1 LLTLFINL
9 LKKSKSFCKLNLT
22 LGIIKNTKEKL
33 SKFLSEPIQTS
44 AKVILTDS
52 RFASQ
57 TDSSI
62 FFAIKGERHDG
73 HDFIEELYQKGIRE
87 FVVESKSFTNDLKS
101 KFTNSEATFWI
112 VDNAIKSLQKL
123 AIEHRNQYDFPVVG
137 ITGSN
142 GKTIVKEWLSTL
154 LSKDYNIVKS
164 PRSYNSQI
172 GVPLSVWQMDGS
184 YNLGIFEAG
193 ISKSGEM
200 ENLEPI
206 IQPTIGIFTNVG
218 SAHDE
223 GFRSRKQKVTEKLR
237 LFKNAKTLIYC
248 KDYEEIDEEIRILLK
263 AVNPKIELIG
273 WSKEGKGTIWVNY
286 HKNNTYTNIEI
297 FWNGEEYEFSVPFT
311 DDASLENITHCIFAC
326 LVLEKSSFPSGK
338 GFREGLFWVK
348 PVAMR
353 LELKQG
359 INDCYLID
367 DTYNNDYAGLV
378 MALNFMSQQHQNKR
392 KVLIISD
399 VLQSGLKESELYKNI
414 AELIKSK
421 NIDEV
426 IAIGEVI
433 TKAHLNPFLREGLF
447 SSTEDFLTNYPIH
460 QLKDSLILIKGARK
474 FQFEKIVERLSQ
486 KVHGTI
492 FEINL
497 DALTNNLN
505 YYRSKVGSNTKIMA
519 MVKAF
524 AYGSGSA
531 EVASLLEY
539 HRVNYLGVAYADEG
553 IFLRNNGI
561 KLPIM
566 VMNPQP
572 ETFSKLSEFNLE
584 PEIYSFKILKEL
596 LSFKEN
602 SPSRVGGIHLKLDTG
617 MHRLGFEEDDLDQ
630 LIEILKANPEL
641 KIQTIFSHLVG
652 ADEAIHN
659 DFSKSQIEKFS
670 RMSDKI
676 IKSIG
681 YYPLRHICNSAG
693 IIRFPEAKFDMV
705 RLGIG
710 LYGIEAA
717 EMEQKSLQTV
727 GTLKTVISQIKSL
740 KKGETI
746 GYSRKGIL
754 EKDARIATIAIGYAD
769 GYDRGFS
776 KGVGRVLVNGTL
788 CPVIGNVCMD
798 MTMIDVT
805 EASCS
810 EGDEVILFGKD
821 LSIKDLADSIGT
833 IPYEILTGVSER
845 VKRVFY
851 KE

>member
-1 LLTLFINL
+1 MQFNFSAARIN
-9 LKKSKSFCKLNLT
+9 
-22 LGIIKNTKEKL
+22 KL
-33 SKFLSEPIQTS
+33 SKFLSEPIQTT
-44 AKVILTDS
+44 AKAILTDS
-52 RFASQ
+52 RFVSQ

-73 HDFIEELYQKGIRE
+73 HHFIEELYQKGIRE
-87 FVVESKSFTNDLKS
+87 FVVESKSFTDELKAQ
-101 KFTNSEATFWI
+101 FADSEATFWI
-112 VDNAIKSLQKL
+112 VENSVKALQKL
-123 AIEHRNQYDFPVVG
+123 TIEHRNQYNYPVVG
-137 ITGSN
+137 VTGSN
-142 GKTIVKEWLSTL
+142 GKTIVKEWLSAL
-154 LSKDYNIVKS
+154 LSRDYNIIKS

-172 GVPLSVWQMDGS
+172 GVPLSVWQMDES
-184 YNLGIFEAG
+184 HHLGIFEAG

-206 IQPTIGIFTNVG
+206 IRPTIGVFTNVG

-237 LFKNAKTLIYC
+237 LFKNSKTLIYC

-273 WSKEGKGTIWVNY
+273 WSKQGKGTIWVNY
-286 HKNNTYTNIEI
+286 HKINTYTNIEI
-297 FWNGEEYEFSVPFT
+297 FWNGEDYQFSVPFT
-311 DDASLENITHCIFAC
+311 DDASLENVTHCIFVF
-326 LVLEKSSFPSGK
+326 LTLNPSPEKK
-338 GFREGLFWVK
+338 ERLLLDALK

-359 INDCYLID
+359 INNCDLID

-378 MALNFMSQQHQNKR
+378 MALNFMSQQHKNKR

-414 AELIKSK
+414 SELIKSK

-426 IAIGEVI
+426 IGIGEVI
-433 TKAHLNPFLREGLF
+433 SKYVNAEISLPIGLGF
-447 SSTEDFLTNYPIH
+447 STAEDFLQNYPIN
-460 QLKDSLILIKGARK
+460 QLKDSLVLIKGARK

-486 KVHGTI
+486 KIHGTV

-505 YYRSKVGSNTKIMA
+505 FYRSKVGSKTKIMV

-539 HRVNYLGVAYADEG
+539 HRIDYLGVAYADEG
-553 IFLRNNGI
+553 VFLRNNGI

-572 ETFSKLSEFNLE
+572 ETFSKLTEFELE
-584 PEIYSFKILKEL
+584 PEIYSFKILNEYL
-596 LSFKEN
+596 GFIMNLN
-602 SPSRVGGIHLKLDTG
+602 SPLNREGVGGRVHLKLDTG
-617 MHRLGFEEDDLDQ
+617 MHRLGFEEKDLDQ
-630 LIEILKANPEL
+630 LIEILKSNPQI

-659 DFSKSQIEKFS
+659 DFSKNQIEKFS
-670 RMSDKI
+670 RISDKI
-676 IKSIG
+676 IKATGSEAI
-681 YYPLRHICNSAG
+681 RHICNSAG
-693 IIRFPEAKFDMV
+693 IIRFPEAKFDMI

-710 LYGIEAA
+710 LYGIETADI
-717 EMEQKSLQTV
+717 EQKSLQTV
-727 GTLKTVISQIKSL
+727 GTLKTVISQIKHL

-754 EKDARIATIAIGYAD
+754 EKDAIIATIAIGYAD

-776 KGVGRVLVNGTL
+776 KGIGKVLVNGTL
-788 CPVIGNVCMD
+788 CSVIGNVCMD

-805 EASCS
+805 EATCN

-821 LSIKDLADSIGT
+821 LSIRDLATSIGT

-845 VKRVFY
+845 VKRIFY